1 MVAQRQRYDDY
12 DDHDNHA
19 DTEKTKKRVRMT
31 FDVAPDL
38 RRRIKLAALNHNLT
52 LNEYLGQ
59 VLEEVVPVEEDIMQK
74 HRQPVSREAI
84 ERLLQFRQELIK
96 ETNGIVFDDTAE
108 ILHEEREKRLNQLT
122 GKNE

>member
-1 MVAQRQRYDDY
+1 MAAQRKRFDDY
-12 DDHDNHA
+12 NDPAENENA
-19 DTEKTKKRVRMT
+19 KKRVRMT

-38 RRRIKLAALNHNLT
+38 RRRIKLAAINNNLT
-52 LNEYLGQ
+52 LNEYLGH
-59 VLEEVVPVEEDIMQK
+59 VLEEVVPIEEEITQK
-74 HRQPVSREAI
+74 QRQPVSREAI

-122 GKNE
+122 GEE

>member
-12 DDHDNHA
+12 DDHA

-59 VLEEVVPVEEDIMQK
+59 VLEEVVPVEEEIIQK

-122 GKNE
+122 GEE